1 MTGAAPE
8 HSTPPLVSILRH
20 GPWAEVRLERTAK
33 RNAMSWALAEE
44 LMAALETLADGET
57 AAVVLSAAGPVFCAG
72 GDREEAREGRTP
84 PFTELQA
91 ALHAAPYFLIARVEG
106 NVVGGGMALLAACP
120 VVLCLSSVTFLL
132 PAAGA
137 QDLFPAAFLPALGD
151 VAGERALLEFALR
164 SEPLS
169 ADAAQT
175 MGLVNAVVGSDLMD
189 ATVAAW
195 LELVRSRPSAASGA
209 RRFWRERRLA
219 QLEAPVPLSESD
231 SPPDWTSP

>member
-1 MTGAAPE
+1 MIDAATGDSP
-8 HSTPPLVSILRH
+8 PPLVSTFRH
-20 GPWAEVRLERTAK
+20 GPWAEIRLERAAK

-44 LMAALETLADGET
+44 LMAALRTLADGET

-72 GDREEAREGRTP
+72 GDRQEAREGTTP
-84 PFTELQA
+84 PFAELQA
-91 ALHAAPYFLIARVEG
+91 ALHAAPFFLIARVEG
-106 NVVGGGMALLAACP
+106 DVVGGGMALLAACP

-137 QDLFPAAFLPALGD
+137 QDVFPAGFLPALGD

-169 ADAAQT
+169 AHGAKT
-175 MGLVNAVVGSDLMD
+175 MGLVNAVVGPDLMD
-189 ATVAAW
+189 ATVAEW

-209 RRFWRERRLA
+209 RRFWRERRVA
-219 QLEAPVPLSESD
+219 QLEAPVPLSGSD
-231 SPPDWTSP
+231 PPPDWTSP